1 MYDEDKI
8 KEYLA
13 KLPQNI
19 KDIMYSLDYPKLLQE
34 IVAKNKLL
42 IDQGGKLE
50 VETTLVLS
58 GLNPLR
64 EYTNNLSRELS
75 VSKEKAGEIAKDVDN
90 FIFKNIRASLEK
102 INDEDIEAQQA
113 IDQRVKTE
121 LNKENILFG
130 IENPKSTKE
139 SDQSISISS
148 LNSNNNTKVTPESFT
163 KGIEVKKE
171 ISSEIPKGAILPPKP
186 LIKIENTMFHD
197 NVSPIEKD
205 IVETKKE
212 TALIIPKETVVI
224 EEKTKL
230 PEKPKTDIYREPT
243 I

>member
-8 KEYLA
+8 KEYLE

-34 IVAKNKLL
+34 IVTKNKLL

-64 EYTNNLSRELS
+64 EYVDNLSRELS
-75 VSKEKAGEIAKDVDN
+75 VSKEKAREIAKDVDN

-102 INDEDIEAQQA
+102 INDEDTEAQQA

-130 IENPKSTKE
+130 IENPRLTKE

-148 LNSNNNTKVTPESFT
+148 LNSNNNTTVTPESFT

-186 LIKIENTMFHD
+186 LIKLENTMFHD
-197 NVSPIEKD
+197 NVSPIEKN

-212 TALIIPKETVVI
+212 TDLIIPKETIII

-230 PEKPKTDIYREPT
+230 PEKPKADIYREPT